1 MIGSSRHEQ
10 SIDHVESMTPAARHL
25 AIVTGASRGL
35 GRLITIELAG
45 AGVDV
50 LMVGRDEWALA
61 QTAEAASKNGA
72 SLHPLVCDLSRPEA
86 AELVVLAARQLGAV
100 DILVNNA
107 AVQGPIGPVWETD
120 FAAFEKT
127 MRVDFLVPVA
137 LMRAVLPEMLA
148 CGAGWIVNISGGGAT
163 APRPMFTA
171 YGAAKT
177 ALVRVAETV
186 AAETAGKGVRVNSIA
201 PGAFASEMTKAII
214 TEGQAAGELERKSAE
229 RILTSRDD
237 TAAQRTAKL
246 VAYLV
251 TGPGRDVTGKLISTL
266 WDPWTELHERWDDI
280 RGNDVYTL
288 RRIVPADR
296 KLTW

>member
-1 MIGSSRHEQ
+1 MHER
-10 SIDHVESMTPAARHL
+10 SIDHAESMTPAVRHL

-45 AGVDV
+45 AGCDV
-50 LMVGRDEWALA
+50 LMVGRDERALA
-61 QTAEAASKNGA
+61 QTAEAASKTAAN
-72 SLHPLVCDLSRPEA
+72 LHPFVCDLSAPEA
-86 AELVVLAARQLGAV
+86 AEMVVLAARQLGAV

-107 AVQGPIGPVWETD
+107 AIQGPIGPVWETD
-120 FAAFEKT
+120 FAAFEAT
-127 MRVDFLVPVA
+127 IRVDFLVPVA
-137 LMRAVLPEMLA
+137 LMRAVLPEMLSR
-148 CGAGWIVNISGGGAT
+148 GAGWIVNISGGGAT

-177 ALVRVAETV
+177 ALVRVAETL
-186 AAETAGKGVRVNSIA
+186 AAETTGKGVRVNSIA
-201 PGAFASEMTKAII
+201 PGPFASGMTKAII
-214 TEGQAAGELERKSAE
+214 TGGQAAGELERKNAE
-229 RILTSRDD
+229 RIMTSGED

-246 VAYLV
+246 VVYLV
-251 TGPGRDVTGKLISTL
+251 AGPGQDVTGKLISTL

>member
-1 MIGSSRHEQ
+1 MNGSSMREQ
-10 SIDHVESMTPAARHL
+10 SIDHAERMTPAARHL

-50 LMVGRDEWALA
+50 LMVGRDEQALA
-61 QTAEAASKNGA
+61 QTAEAASKTA
-72 SLHPLVCDLSRPEA
+72 ARLHPFVCDLSLPEA
-86 AELVVLAARQLGAV
+86 AEMVVLAARQLGAV

-107 AVQGPIGPVWETD
+107 AIQGPIGPVWETD
-120 FAAFEKT
+120 FAAFEAT
-127 MRVDFLVPVA
+127 VRVDFLVPVA

-148 CGAGWIVNISGGGAT
+148 RGAGWIVNISGGGAT

-177 ALVRVAETV
+177 ALVRVAETL
-186 AAETAGKGVRVNSIA
+186 AAETTGKGVRVNSIA
-201 PGAFASEMTKAII
+201 PGAFASGMTKAII
-214 TEGQAAGELERKSAE
+214 TGGEIAGERERQSAE
-229 RILTSRDD
+229 RILMSRDD
-237 TAAQRTAKL
+237 TAAQQTAKL

-251 TGPGRDVTGKLISTL
+251 AGPGRDVTGKLISTL
-266 WDPWTELHERWDDI
+266 WDPWTELHQRWDDI

-296 KLTW
+296 KLKW

>member
-1 MIGSSRHEQ
+1 MNGSSMREQ
-10 SIDHVESMTPAARHL
+10 NTDHVASMTVARHL

-35 GRLITIELAG
+35 GKLITIELAG
-45 AGVDV
+45 AGIDV
-50 LMVGRDEWALA
+50 LMVGRDERALA
-61 QTAEAASKNGA
+61 QTAEAASKTAA
-72 SLHPLVCDLSRPEA
+72 SLHPFVCDLSHPEA
-86 AELVVLAARQLGAV
+86 AEMVALAARQLGAV

-107 AVQGPIGPVWETD
+107 AIQGPVGPVWETD
-120 FAAFEKT
+120 FAAFEAT

-137 LMRAVLPEMLA
+137 LMRAVLPEMFA
-148 CGAGWIVNISGGGAT
+148 RGAGWIVNISGGGAT

-186 AAETAGKGVRVNSIA
+186 AAETFGKGVRVNSIA
-201 PGAFASEMTKAII
+201 PGAFSSGMTKAII
-214 TEGQAAGELERKSAE
+214 TGGQAAGECERKSAE

-237 TAAQRTAKL
+237 TAAQQTAKL

-251 TGPGRDVTGKLISTL
+251 AGPGRDVTGKLISTL
-266 WDPWTELHERWDDI
+266 WDPWTELHQRWDDI
-280 RGNDVYTL
+280 GGNDVYTL

>member
-1 MIGSSRHEQ
+1 MNGSSMREQ

-50 LMVGRDEWALA
+50 LMVGRDERALA
-61 QTAEAASKNGA
+61 QTAEAASKTAA
-72 SLHPLVCDLSRPEA
+72 SLHPFVCDLSRPEA
-86 AELVVLAARQLGAV
+86 AEMVVLAARQLGAV

-107 AVQGPIGPVWETD
+107 AIQGPIGPVWETD
-120 FAAFEKT
+120 FAAFEAT

-137 LMRAVLPEMLA
+137 LMRAVLPEMFA
-148 CGAGWIVNISGGGAT
+148 RGAGWIVNISGGGAT

-177 ALVRVAETV
+177 ALVRVAETL

-201 PGAFASEMTKAII
+201 PGAFASGMTKAII
-214 TEGQAAGELERKSAE
+214 TEGQAAGEWERQSAE

-237 TAAQRTAKL
+237 TAAQQTAKF

-251 TGPGRDVTGKLISTL
+251 AGPGRDVTGKLISTL
-266 WDPWTELHERWDDI
+266 WDPWTELHRRWDDI

>member
-1 MIGSSRHEQ
+1 MNGSSMREQ
-10 SIDHVESMTPAARHL
+10 SIDRPESMTPAARHL

-35 GRLITIELAG
+35 GRLITIELAS
-45 AGVDV
+45 AGIDV
-50 LMVGRDEWALA
+50 LMVGRDEQALA
-61 QTAEAASKNGA
+61 QTAEAASKPAA
-72 SLHPLVCDLSRPEA
+72 SLHPFVCDLSRPEA
-86 AELVVLAARQLGAV
+86 AETVVLAARQLGAV

-107 AVQGPIGPVWETD
+107 AIQGPIGPVWETD
-120 FAAFEKT
+120 FAAFEAT

-137 LMRAVLPEMLA
+137 LMRAVLPGMLA
-148 CGAGWIVNISGGGAT
+148 RGAGWIVNISGGGAT
-163 APRPMFTA
+163 APQPMFTA

-186 AAETAGKGVRVNSIA
+186 AAETAGKGVRVNSVA
-201 PGAFASEMTKAII
+201 PGAFASGMTKAII
-214 TEGQAAGELERKSAE
+214 TGGQAAGEWERQSAE

-237 TAAQRTAKL
+237 TAAQQTAKF

-251 TGPGRDVTGKLISTL
+251 AGPGRDVTGKLISTL
-266 WDPWTELHERWDDI
+266 WDPWTELHQRWDDI
-280 RGNDVYTL
+280 GGNDVYTL